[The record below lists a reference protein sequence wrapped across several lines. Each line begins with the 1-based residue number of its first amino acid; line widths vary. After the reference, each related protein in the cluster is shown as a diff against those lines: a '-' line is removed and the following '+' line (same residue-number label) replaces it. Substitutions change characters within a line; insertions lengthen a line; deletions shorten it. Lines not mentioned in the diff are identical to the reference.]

1 MNKTDAL
8 KIIID
13 AAKYYHGNLENQRF
27 LFIYQKNKSISYIE
41 TIFISRNF
49 LHLTGVKILNKN
61 IKSSLMFYS
70 LCLKIN

>member
-13 AAKYYHGNLENQRF
+13 AAKYYHDNLENQR
-27 LFIYQKNKSISYIE
+27 LLVIYEKDKDMSYIKA
-41 TIFISRNF
+41 IFISRNF

-61 IKSSLMFYS
+61 IK
-70 LCLKIN
+70 